1 MALPN
6 PRQIYSNM
14 FAQMSSSTHKK
25 VILRRNEQEP
35 VCGWVNPQA
44 YLSEAG
50 VEMMTLDGTVAVLP
64 FEQVKAVHFVR
75 DFEEKS
81 GHEERKVFASRPKLD
96 GLWVRLRFKDSEV
109 VEGILPNNLLLV
121 DSAGFTITP
130 PDPYANSQKIFV
142 PRLAL
147 AELTVLGV
155 IGSAAA
161 PPRKKKVPSDK
172 QISLFT

>member
-1 MALPN
+1 
-6 PRQIYSNM
+6 
-14 FAQMSSSTHKK
+14 MSSSTHKK
-25 VILRRNEQEP
+25 VILRRHEQEP
-35 VCGWVNPQA
+35 VRGWVNPQA
-44 YLSEAG
+44 YLTDAG
-50 VEMMTLDGTVAVLP
+50 VEMMTLDGNVAVLP

-96 GLWVRLRFKDSEV
+96 GLWLRMRFKDQEV
-109 VEGILPNNLLLV
+109 IEGILPNNLLLT
-121 DSAGFTITP
+121 DNAGFMITP

-142 PRLAL
+142 PKLAL

-161 PPRKKKVPSDK
+161 PPRKKKSPEASEK